1 MSQGKTSIFICD
13 ERKLINK
20 DLYDNVY
27 LASFGENLLKLL
39 FGQIQLIGPTCPK
52 FDV

>member
-1 MSQGKTSIFICD
+1 MSQGQTSIFICD

-27 LASFGENLLKLL
+27 LGSFGR
-39 FGQIQLIGPTCPK
+39 K
-52 FDV
+52 FIKIAFWSDSVDWFDAS